1 MMCSDKPPSVCV
13 TSTLFTSALIA
24 LGSLLRMGVKS
35 VFSRLMLLKLLAL
48 SLRYQKEV
56 PEEALNG
63 AS

>member
-1 MMCSDKPPSVCV
+1 
-13 TSTLFTSALIA
+13 
-24 LGSLLRMGVKS
+24 MGVKS